1 MGDKHCFAV
10 GTVGGDVA
18 VDVGEV
24 VLVGGHCLPS
34 VFAFGVG
41 DVEKAPNGTCTIE

>member
-24 VLVGGHCLPS
+24 VLLVGGHYLPS
-34 VFAFGVG
+34 VFAFRVSDIRDGL
-41 DVEKAPNGTCTIE
+41 KQCL